1 MKTNEAESQL
11 DLIKKMMEDSR
22 ELTVDNGFYYI
33 FWGILT
39 STALILNYLLIVY
52 NYAGQYIGLMWMV
65 LMVAGGVVGGIVG
78 ARMEKK
84 NKVKTFA
91 GEILSSLWIAIGVI
105 IFTFVF
111 MGIFTK
117 VYNAIYISGFVSCLL
132 AIGYF
137 TSGAIQKL
145 NWLKYLSLAWFLGG
159 WALFMKPTTE
169 SLLYFALMLIFFQ
182 TIPGFILYKKYKK
195 EINSELPSTV

>member
-1 MKTNEAESQL
+1 MKTYEAESEL
-11 DLIKKMMEDSR
+11 SVIKKIMEDSR
-22 ELTVDNGFYYI
+22 KLNVDNGFYYI

-39 STALILNYLLIVY
+39 STALILNYLLIIY
-52 NYAGQYIGLMWMV
+52 NYSGQYIGFMWMI
-65 LMVAGGVVGGIVG
+65 LMVIGAIIGTIAG
-78 ARMEKK
+78 AKMEKK
-84 NKVKTFA
+84 KKVKTFA
-91 GEILSSLWIAIGVI
+91 GEILSSLWIAIGAI

-111 MGIFTK
+111 IGIFTK

-137 TSGAIQKL
+137 TSGTIQRL

-159 WALFMKPTTE
+159 WAFFMKPTTE

-182 TIPGFILYKKYKK
+182 TIPGIILYKKYKRDL
-195 EINSELPSTV
+195 NSELPSIV